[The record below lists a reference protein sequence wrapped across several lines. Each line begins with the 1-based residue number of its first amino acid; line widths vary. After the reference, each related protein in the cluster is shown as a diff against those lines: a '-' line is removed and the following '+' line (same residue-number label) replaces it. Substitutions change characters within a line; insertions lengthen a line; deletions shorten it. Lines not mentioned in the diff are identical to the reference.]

1 MTQTTLLSDL
11 YRFICVV
18 EAGSFSAA
26 ADKIGTA
33 KSSLSRRVMHLEQIL
48 GVQLLNRTSRQFTLT
63 TIGEQIYRHALNMM
77 AAAEAATHS
86 AQEALGSPSGIIRLA
101 APGILLDWL
110 LGQQSTFRQI
120 YPQVTYALVQADAQ
134 LELRTQR
141 LDLSLSLGSA
151 PLDSSE
157 IVVRPLAQ
165 LRNVI
170 VGTAALLEQLGN
182 PKSITRL
189 GDDALLASGCP
200 TPQAWQMDGWQRDL
214 QNPALC
220 ADNLITVREAAKSG
234 IGLACLPIHACRDE
248 LASGALALA
257 CPEDTPAP
265 TTLYALTASHRS
277 ITQSTRCF
285 LLALRSSL
293 GSAAPYAIEL
303 LNTSSGWVIPEPD
316 DHFMARSHQAYN
328 LHQASNDLKASQPL
342 IAPDAKKR
350 QGIRS

>member
-1 MTQTTLLSDL
+1 MIQGNLLSDL
-11 YRFICVV
+11 YWFTCVV

-33 KSSLSRRVMHLEQIL
+33 KSSLSRRIMHLEQKL

-86 AQEALGSPSGIIRLA
+86 AQEALGGPSGLIRMA

-110 LGQQSTFRQI
+110 LERQRDFRRS

-134 LELRTQR
+134 LDLRAQR

-151 PLDSSE
+151 PLDSGE
-157 IVVRPLAQ
+157 IVARPLAR

-170 VGTAALLEQLGN
+170 VGTAALLAQLGN
-182 PKSITRL
+182 PKSTAQL
-189 GDDALLASGCP
+189 DDDALLTSGCP
-200 TPQAWQMDGWQRDL
+200 TPQSWQMDGWQRDL
-214 QNPALC
+214 QSPALC
-220 ADNLITVREAAKSG
+220 ADSLMAVREAAKSG
-234 IGLACLPIHACRDE
+234 IGLACLPLHACRDE
-248 LASGALALA
+248 LARGALTLA

-277 ITQSTRCF
+277 ITQSARYF

-293 GSAAPYAIEL
+293 NRTAPYGMEL
-303 LNTSSGWVIPEPD
+303 LNTPSWSE
-316 DHFMARSHQAYN
+316 
-328 LHQASNDLKASQPL
+328 
-342 IAPDAKKR
+342 
-350 QGIRS
+350 